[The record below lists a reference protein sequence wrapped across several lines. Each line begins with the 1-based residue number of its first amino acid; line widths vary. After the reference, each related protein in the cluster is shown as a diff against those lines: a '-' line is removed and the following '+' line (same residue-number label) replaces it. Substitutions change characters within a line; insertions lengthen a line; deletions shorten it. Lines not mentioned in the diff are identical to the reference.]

1 MCTDKLPAKM
11 IGNLPITNLPLGIL
25 VNFKHA
31 DLRRKRI
38 IR

>member
-1 MCTDKLPAKM
+1 MCTDKLPAKL
-11 IGNLPITNLPLGIL
+11 IGNLAITNLPLAIL
-25 VNFKHA
+25 VDFKHA